1 MLGIHRAEYAALQA
15 WRVRK
20 FIIAEHDTM
29 SSRHGVNESSR
40 AHMIMN
46 LRHLRYFLVLCQELN
61 FTRAARQCGISQ
73 PSLTN
78 AIRTLERELGGPLF
92 HRSPTCLTGFGRRV
106 RPHLRRALVNIERA
120 REVEGARRASRR
132 RSVRR

>member
-1 MLGIHRAEYAALQA
+1 MRHSTSSECRTRLPGMEASLVASLPAPRPAAATSASMLGIHRAEYAALQA

-78 AIRTLERELGGPLF
+78 AIRTLERELGG
-92 HRSPTCLTGFGRRV
+92 
-106 RPHLRRALVNIERA
+106 
-120 REVEGARRASRR
+120 
-132 RSVRR
+132 